1 MNGKGD
7 RNRIDDKKRFDLNYD
22 KIFKDKCVSCGEL
35 TLYNKH
41 DHVDFRIGYIEG
53 CGQLCLECYDNIY
66 VKKNKNLYKD
76 NGDGSFTKFT
86 NNSDSH

>member
-1 MNGKGD
+1 MCGFCKD
-7 RNRIDDKKRFDLNYD
+7 CMKETETKLYHSELILNT
-22 KIFKDKCVSCGEL
+22 KNISKS
-35 TLYNKH
+35 
-41 DHVDFRIGYIEG
+41 EG
-53 CGQLCLECYDNIY
+53 LGSKVELCLECYDNIY

>member
-22 KIFKDKCVSCGEL
+22 KIFKDKCVSCGEP
-35 TLYNKH
+35 TLYDKH

-53 CGQLCLECYDNIY
+53 SGQLCLDCYDE
-66 VKKNKNLYKD
+66 LYIKPDSNPD
-76 NGDGSFTKFT
+76 N
-86 NNSDSH
+86 